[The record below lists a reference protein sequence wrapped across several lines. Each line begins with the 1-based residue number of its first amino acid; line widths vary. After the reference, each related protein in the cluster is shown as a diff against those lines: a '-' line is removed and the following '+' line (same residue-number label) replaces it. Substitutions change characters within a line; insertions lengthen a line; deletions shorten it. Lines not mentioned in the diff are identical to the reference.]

1 MNTNQPV
8 VYDTHPLPP
17 GRILRREIDFR
28 GISRDSLA
36 DRMGC
41 PVQLVNG
48 IIDEQ
53 DPVTPEIASAIE
65 RALGIKAYLWTNLEA
80 SYRATLA
87 HNDLVDRE
95 AAECPNR
102 IDEDEDDDGDENDY
116 IYDDESSPASVLRD
130 DGDTHAV

>member
-8 VYDTHPLPP
+8 DYDTHPLPP

-36 DRMGC
+36 DRMGY

-65 RALGIKAYLWTNLEA
+65 CALGIKAYLWTNLEA

-95 AAECPNR
+95 GAECPNR
-102 IDEDEDDDGDENDY
+102 IDEDGDDEDEDDY
-116 IYDDESSPASVLRD
+116 IYDDESSRASVLRD
-130 DGDTHAV
+130 DGVSPTA